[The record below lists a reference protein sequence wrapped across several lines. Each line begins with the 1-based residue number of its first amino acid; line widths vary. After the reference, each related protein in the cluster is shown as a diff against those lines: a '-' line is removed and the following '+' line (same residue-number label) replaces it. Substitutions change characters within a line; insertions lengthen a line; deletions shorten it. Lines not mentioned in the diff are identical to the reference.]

1 MKSYPDIIKQFLV
14 HQKPYY
20 IEVGNE
26 ITSKRATSAKS
37 FTAHSTRK
45 SHCCS
50 RGRRAAARPVSSK
63 AWLTNSNCR
72 KLIGLIGVCPCRLN
86 MFVLRKQLFMPIFSL

>member
-37 FTAHSTRK
+37 LAY
-45 SHCCS
+45 
-50 RGRRAAARPVSSK
+50 RG
-63 AWLTNSNCR
+63 L
-72 KLIGLIGVCPCRLN
+72 
-86 MFVLRKQLFMPIFSL
+86 SL

>member
-26 ITSKRATSAKS
+26 REV
-37 FTAHSTRK
+37 F
-45 SHCCS
+45 
-50 RGRRAAARPVSSK
+50 
-63 AWLTNSNCR
+63 
-72 KLIGLIGVCPCRLN
+72 KLIG
-86 MFVLRKQLFMPIFSL
+86 VLSGSVPVD